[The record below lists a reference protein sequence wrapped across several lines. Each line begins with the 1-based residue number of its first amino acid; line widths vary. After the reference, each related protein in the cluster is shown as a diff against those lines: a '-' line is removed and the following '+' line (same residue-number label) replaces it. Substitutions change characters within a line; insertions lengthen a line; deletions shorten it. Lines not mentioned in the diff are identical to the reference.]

1 MAEVERDLEVI
12 FDVMPTSEDLPS
24 KLLAEK
30 VYALCY
36 RMIIMHINCVTC
48 MHNTYFYDLGLLT
61 ANHLITKG
69 KNFIF

>member
-36 RMIIMHINCVTC
+36 RVIINAYQLCYMSSIRILYV
-48 MHNTYFYDLGLLT
+48 LL
-61 ANHLITKG
+61 L
-69 KNFIF
+69 

>member
-24 KLLAEK
+24 KLSAEK

-36 RMIIMHINCVTC
+36 HCISIVLHVYIMHISMPCINCYTSQTF
-48 MHNTYFYDLGLLT
+48 NY
-61 ANHLITKG
+61 KG
-69 KNFIF
+69 IHFVF